1 MYETLPTFTTPSTM
15 KVSTGTLLA
24 KRSKEANICINIY
37 IYIYIFIYKKPSH
50 FVTIRKIKTCIEV
63 VFTHIHQL
71 LFLQTRKKQ
80 I

>member
-37 IYIYIFIYKKPSH
+37 IYIFIRNPH
-50 FVTIRKIKTCIEV
+50 T
-63 VFTHIHQL
+63 L
-71 LFLQTRKKQ
+71 LLYEKLKHV
-80 I
+80 